1 MSLLKSGWLL
11 GVPLLVLGS
20 AASGAYLYHHYR
32 DADWEHREAEYQR
45 QLAGHLTE
53 NEKQIEAFNAQLG
66 MMRSQLVTP
75 ADLDKK
81 YTALLTARDADFEKF
96 RRDHA
101 LIVKSLSDSIFELK
115 QRAPDGMEEAH
126 EEPSPASGL
135 GDTATP
141 SVKPVISY
149 AFADKDGR
157 IHLNDPDIWVQGD
170 EDLEMK
176 QFFRV
181 KGTVVQQKDGSLM
194 AERIQL
200 LEVFPDG
207 QAAGQYHELAEARLV
222 DASFTYANPPQ
233 EGPPSGGWVKW
244 GPGWMATM
252 GTSFRS
258 EHLLRFG
265 ASASVVRLGDVGL
278 AGGLSSDFDSL
289 EGSGGDAFVTYS
301 PTFRGKQLGLAL
313 GGGVHL
319 PIGGTTRVRPNLT
332 LNFIVY

>member
-1 MSLLKSGWLL
+1 MSLRTSGWLL

-20 AASGAYLYHHYR
+20 AAGGAYLYHRYR
-32 DADWEHREAEYQR
+32 DADYEKREAEYQR
-45 QLAGHLTE
+45 QLSGHLTE
-53 NEKQIEAFNAQLG
+53 HEKEIEAFNAQLG

-75 ADLDKK
+75 ADLEKK
-81 YTALLTARDADFEKF
+81 YNALLTARDADFEKF

-101 LIVKSLSDSIFELK
+101 LVVKSLSDSILELK
-115 QRAPDGMEEAH
+115 QRAPDGTEEAH
-126 EEPSPASGL
+126 EEPSPPSGP
-135 GDTATP
+135 GDTTP
-141 SVKPVISY
+141 SAKPVISY

-176 QFFRV
+176 QLFRV

-200 LEVFPDG
+200 MEVSADG
-207 QAAGQYHELAEARLV
+207 QGAEQYRELAEAHLV
-222 DASFTYANPPQ
+222 DANFTYANPPQ
-233 EGPPSGGWVKW
+233 EGPPGDGWMKW

-252 GTSFRS
+252 ATSFRS

-301 PTFRGKQLGLAL
+301 PTVRGKQLGVAL

-319 PIGGTTRVRPNLT
+319 PLGGTQRVRPNLT
-332 LNFIVY
+332 LNFVVY

>member
-1 MSLLKSGWLL
+1 MSRFKSGWLL

-20 AASGAYLYHHYR
+20 AAGGAYLYHHFR
-32 DADWEHREAEYQR
+32 EADWEHREAEYQR
-45 QLAGHLTE
+45 QLQGHLTE

-75 ADLDKK
+75 ADLEKK

-96 RRDHA
+96 RQEHA
-101 LIVKSLSDSIFELK
+101 LVVKSLSNSILALQ
-115 QRAPDGMEEAH
+115 QRAQDGTEEAH
-126 EEPSPASGL
+126 EEPSPAPPP
-135 GDTATP
+135 GDTTTP
-141 SVKPVISY
+141 PAKPVISY

-157 IHLNDPDIWVQGD
+157 IHLTDPDIWVQGD

-200 LEVFPDG
+200 LEVSPDG
-207 QAAGQYHELAEARLV
+207 QPAGQYRELAEASLV

-233 EGPPSGGWVKW
+233 EGPPGDAWVKW
-244 GPGWMATM
+244 GPGWMATL

-278 AGGLSSDFDSL
+278 AGGASSDFDSL
-289 EGSGGDAFVTYS
+289 EGTGGDAFVTYS
-301 PTFRGKQLGLAL
+301 PTIRGKQLGVAL

-319 PIGGTTRVRPNLT
+319 PLGGTTRVRPNVT

>member
-1 MSLLKSGWLL
+1 MSLLKSGGWLAL
-11 GVPLLVLGS
+11 PLLVLGS
-20 AASGAYLYHHYR
+20 AAGGAYLYHRYR

-45 QLAGHLTE
+45 QLEGHLTE
-53 NEKQIEAFNAQLG
+53 QEKQIEAFNAQLG

-75 ADLDKK
+75 ADLEKK
-81 YTALLTARDADFEKF
+81 YNALLTSRDAEFEKF
-96 RRDHA
+96 RREHA
-101 LIVKSLSDSIFELK
+101 LVVKSLSDSLLELK
-115 QRAPDGMEEAH
+115 QRAQDGTEEAR
-126 EEPSPASGL
+126 EEPASTVSVP
-135 GDTATP
+135 GDTA
-141 SVKPVISY
+141 KPVISY

-157 IHLNDPDIWVQGD
+157 VHLTDPDIWVQGD

-200 LEVFPDG
+200 LEVSPDG
-207 QAAGQYHELAEARLV
+207 QTAGQYRELAEARLV
-222 DASFTYANPPQ
+222 DANFTYANPPQ
-233 EGPPSGGWVKW
+233 EGPPDDNWVKW

-252 GTSFRS
+252 GTSFRT

-289 EGSGGDAFVTYS
+289 EGSGGDAFVTYT
-301 PTFRGKQLGLAL
+301 PTVRGKQLGVAL

-319 PIGGTTRVRPNLT
+319 PFGGTQRVRPNLT
-332 LNFIVY
+332 VNFVIY